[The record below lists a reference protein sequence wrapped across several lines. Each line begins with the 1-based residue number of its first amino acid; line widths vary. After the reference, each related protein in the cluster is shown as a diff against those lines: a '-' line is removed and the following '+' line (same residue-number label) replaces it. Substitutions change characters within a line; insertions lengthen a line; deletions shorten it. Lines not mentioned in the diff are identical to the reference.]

1 MNSLLKEILLKSE
14 TNSHRIELLKQLL
27 KEEENL
33 SAKELAVKKKCQN
46 LGYLLVKT
54 LYSYDNEQCCR
65 AIKTALYCLQE
76 SPVYHES
83 EDCCLIMDILK
94 SLESAFFGLEL
105 LEEETPKSLIDFYF
119 SL

>member
-33 SAKELAVKKKCQN
+33 TAKELVLKKKCQN

-83 EDCCLIMDILK
+83 EDCCLIMDVLQ

-105 LEEETPKSLIDFYF
+105 LEGAAAESLLDFYF
-119 SL
+119 SV